1 MHTDEFEI
9 SLSRELAVC
18 KSAMKR
24 IKEFLAIMERK
35 HNMSTEEFIKKLRDG
50 TLSPAYKD
58 DYEAWKNNH
67 ESLKQWEELQKQY
80 EETSHVMRIS
90 RGKR

>member
-18 KSAMKR
+18 TSTMKR
-24 IKEFLAIMERK
+24 IKEFLAVIERK
-35 HNMSTEEFIKKLRDG
+35 HSMSTEDFMKKLHDG
-50 TLSPAYKD
+50 ALSPDFKD
-58 DYEAWKNNH
+58 DCEAWKSNY

-80 EETSHVMRIS
+80 EEMFHVMKIS
-90 RGKR
+90 RAKK